1 MRGSA
6 FVPHDLTA
14 PIRGAGE
21 GPLAGLTAAVK
32 DMYDIAGEKTGGGNP
47 SWLASRRAAEANAG
61 CVQRLLDAGARIIG
75 KTVCDEFFFSLS
87 GANAHYGT
95 PVNPRAP
102 GRLPGGSSSGSASAV
117 SAGACDVGLGS
128 DTGGSCRVPA
138 AFCGVYG
145 IRPTHGRTDLAGAML
160 MAPTFDVAG
169 WFASSPGVFVKAGE
183 ALLIG
188 EARREAVTHV
198 LLAADAFGEAQRP
211 VAEACRAFLDAASS
225 VLPEPTEL
233 RIASSGFDPWRQC
246 FRTIQGREI
255 WSIYGGWI
263 EAHKPDIGPGI
274 RERMAYAA
282 TISAEDAGAARQRM
296 AIIRAHIRDTV
307 RPGAVLALP
316 TAPCIAPRLDEPPE
330 GLERFRSSAMAL
342 TCIAGLS
349 GLPQVSIPTGT
360 VDGCPVA
367 LSFIGWEGADET
379 LLDLTLSLAPYCGIA
394 H

>member
-1 MRGSA
+1 MKASA
-6 FVPHDLTA
+6 FVPHDLAA
-14 PIRGAGE
+14 PIKGAGA

-32 DMYDIAGEKTGGGNP
+32 DMYDIEGEKTGGGNP
-47 SWLASRRAAEANAG
+47 EWLASRRAAEAHAG

-75 KTVCDEFFFSLS
+75 KTVGDEFFFSLS

-95 PVNPRAP
+95 PVNPRAL

-188 EARREAVTHV
+188 EARPEAVTRL

-211 VAEACRAFLDAASS
+211 VADACRAFLDAASS
-225 VLPEPTEL
+225 LLPEPTER
-233 RIASSGFDPWRQC
+233 RIASSGFDAWRQC

-263 EAHKPDIGPGI
+263 EAHKPNLGPGI
-274 RERMAYAA
+274 SERMAYAA
-282 TISAEDAGAARQRM
+282 TISAEEAGAAQQLM

-316 TAPCIAPRLDEPPE
+316 TAPCIAPKLDEAPE

-349 GLPQVSIPTGT
+349 GLPQVSLPIGT
-360 VDGCPVA
+360 VDGCPVG

-379 LLDLTLSLAPYCGIA
+379 LLDLALSLVPYCGLA

>member
-1 MRGSA
+1 VKSSA
-6 FVPHDLTA
+6 FVPHDLAA
-14 PIRGAGE
+14 PIKGAGS

-32 DMYDIAGEKTGGGNP
+32 DMYDIAGERTGGGNP
-47 SWLASRRAAEANAG
+47 DWLASRRAAEVNAG
-61 CVQRLLDAGARIIG
+61 CVQRLIDAGASIVG
-75 KTVCDEFFFSLS
+75 KTVSDEFFFSLS

-95 PVNPRAP
+95 PVNPRAV

-117 SAGACDVGLGS
+117 SAGACDVALGS

-138 AFCGVYG
+138 AFCGIYG

-188 EARREAVTHV
+188 EARRETLSH
-198 LLAADAFGEAQRP
+198 LLIAADAFAQAQQP
-211 VAEACRAFLDAASS
+211 VADACRTFLDAASS
-225 VLPEPTEL
+225 VLPEPTEV

-255 WSIYGGWI
+255 WSIYGAWI
-263 EAHKPDIGPGI
+263 EAHKPNLGPGI
-274 RERMAYAA
+274 SERMAYAA
-282 TISAEDAGAARQRM
+282 TVSAEDAGAARQRM

-307 RPGAVLALP
+307 RAGTVLALP
-316 TAPCIAPRLDEPPE
+316 TAPCIAPKLDEPPE
-330 GLERFRSSAMAL
+330 GLEQFRSSAMAL

-349 GLPQVSIPTGT
+349 GLPQVSIPIGT
-360 VDGCPVA
+360 VEGCPVG
-367 LSFIGWEGADET
+367 LSFIGWEGADEV
-379 LLDLTLSLAPYCGIA
+379 LLDLALSLAPYCGVA
-394 H
+394 R